1 MPNEKNMPDAVE
13 ALGTVEDIKRAIEA
27 ILFAAG
33 YPVKYEKLSEVI
45 GLSQRDIRGL
55 VESMAREYDGR
66 GIQILLYPDTCQLT
80 TKEVFAPYIREALGI
95 KRGGNLSASSL
106 EVLAVVAYN
115 QPVTRAYIDT
125 VRGVDSSYAVTS
137 LLDKNLIESMSR
149 EYDGRG
155 IQLLLYPDTCQLTT
169 KEVFAPYIRE
179 ALGIKRGGNLSAS
192 SLEVLAVVAYN
203 QPVTRAYID
212 TVRGVDSSY
221 AVTSLLD
228 KNLIEAVGRLDAPG
242 RPMLYGTTDKFL
254 RVFGLSS
261 LADLPE
267 TEALGV
273 ASAQAEGVII
283 EEDKSQLTIDTAE
296 TSSEGKEE
304 S

>member
-1 MPNEKNMPDAVE
+1 MPIEKKDRETGELSGSIRNVEQAV
-13 ALGTVEDIKRAIEA
+13 EA

-45 GLSQRDIRGL
+45 GLPQRDIRNL
-55 VESMAREYDGR
+55 VARMAEGYKD
-66 GIQILLYPDTCQLT
+66 
-80 TKEVFAPYIREALGI
+80 
-95 KRGGNLSASSL
+95 
-106 EVLAVVAYN
+106 
-115 QPVTRAYIDT
+115 
-125 VRGVDSSYAVTS
+125 
-137 LLDKNLIESMSR
+137 
-149 EYDGRG
+149 RG

-203 QPVTRAYID
+203 QPVTRAYVDVI
-212 TVRGVDSSY
+212 RGVDSSY

-228 KNLIEAVGRLDAPG
+228 KGLIEAVGRLDAPG

-254 RVFGLSS
+254 RVFGLNS

-267 TEALGV
+267 TEAL
-273 ASAQAEGVII
+273 
-283 EEDKSQLTIDTAE
+283 DTATAAKE
-296 TSSEGKEE
+296 ASSKGASEGAREGNTEADPAVDPTAEPAAPQTAPPTADQEPADTDTKEVH

>member
-1 MPNEKNMPDAVE
+1 MANEKKAPDTVE
-13 ALGTVEDIKRAIEA
+13 ALGTVEDIKRAVEA

-33 YPVKYEKLSEVI
+33 YPVKYEKLAEVI
-45 GLSQRDIRGL
+45 GLPQRDLRNLI
-55 VESMAREYDGR
+55 ESMSREYDGR
-66 GIQILLYPDTCQLT
+66 GIQLLLYPDTCQLT
-80 TKEVFAPYIREALGI
+80 TREVFAPYIREALGI
-95 KRGGNLSASSL
+95 KRGGNLSNSSL

-137 LLDKNLIESMSR
+137 LLDK
-149 EYDGRG
+149 G
-155 IQLLLYPDTCQLTT
+155 
-169 KEVFAPYIRE
+169 
-179 ALGIKRGGNLSAS
+179 
-192 SLEVLAVVAYN
+192 
-203 QPVTRAYID
+203 
-212 TVRGVDSSY
+212 
-221 AVTSLLD
+221 
-228 KNLIEAVGRLDAPG
+228 LIEAVGRLDAPG

-267 TEALGV
+267 TEALDA
-273 ASAQAEGVII
+273 ASAKADGVLI

-296 TSSEGKEE
+296 MDTPDPVPETADRKEE